1 MQGVHSYRYNVDGI
15 GVSDT
20 PNSPGG
26 LSKRR
31 SVDNIFPLLP
41 SYFSRSSSRRS
52 PSPFSRSASRRSP
65 SPTPS
70 SLYRSIS
77 RKSAE
82 LTGHPGASPA
92 SLSRNTS
99 RRSTTP
105 IMYSNS
111 TGIPVKP
118 PAVEKKLECT
128 LEELCFGCT
137 KKIKITRDAITSSG
151 QLIQDEEVLSIKVKP
166 GWKKGTKI
174 TFEGKGNEVPG
185 TQPADIIFLV
195 AEKRHHLFRRDG
207 DDLELAV
214 EIPLV
219 KALTGCTIS
228 VPLLGGE
235 KMDLSIDDEIIH
247 PGYVKMIEGQGMPTK
262 DPEGARGNL
271 KLLFLVDF
279 PTELT
284 DEQRS
289 NVLGILEDCC

>member
-1 MQGVHSYRYNVDGI
+1 MQGVHSYRYNVDRI

-151 QLIQDEEVLSIKVKP
+151 FV
-166 GWKKGTKI
+166 
-174 TFEGKGNEVPG
+174 
-185 TQPADIIFLV
+185 
-195 AEKRHHLFRRDG
+195 
-207 DDLELAV
+207 
-214 EIPLV
+214 
-219 KALTGCTIS
+219 
-228 VPLLGGE
+228 
-235 KMDLSIDDEIIH
+235 
-247 PGYVKMIEGQGMPTK
+247 Y
-262 DPEGARGNL
+262 
-271 KLLFLVDF
+271 
-279 PTELT
+279 
-284 DEQRS
+284 
-289 NVLGILEDCC
+289 